1 MPAKVPLTALPVT
14 SVTPLVGW
22 KFLMKV
28 PATPLTV
35 PRAKLLLP
43 RMSRIVPDAARLTAV
58 SA

>member
-1 MPAKVPLTALPVT
+1 MPLTALPVT
-14 SVTPLVGW
+14 SVEPLVGW

-43 RMSRIVPDAARLTAV
+43 RMSRITPEAVRFTAV